1 MSSNF
6 LKYHAILVF
15 FYVFSWQNA
24 HVAFVMLR
32 DINYSYLI
40 SCCHYSISRCF
51 SLSVRFPDVSVCL
64 FDFPMFQFV
73 CSISRCFSLSVRF
86 VDFFDSCCD
95 VCFLWDGQGNQ
106 EIIVR
111 MASSFRRGLAN
122 AFRSLIFLFVW
133 ARRIGGNVIFDEILS
148 AYTDIPIGMIS
159 HLSSLD
165 ILPFH
170 FSCFVN
176 TVMLVLFFYFVS

>member
-1 MSSNF
+1 MGSNF

-15 FYVFSWQNA
+15 FYVGSWQNA
-24 HVAFVMLR
+24 HVALVMLR

-40 SCCHYSISRCF
+40 SCCHFSIFRCF
-51 SLSVRFPDVSVCL
+51 F
-64 FDFPMFQFV
+64 
-73 CSISRCFSLSVRF
+73 LSVRF
-86 VDFFDSCCD
+86 VGLFDSCCD

-111 MASSFRRGLAN
+111 MASPFRRGLPN
-122 AFRSLIFLFVW
+122 AFRSLFIFLFVSG
-133 ARRIGGNVIFDEILS
+133 RRIGGSVIFDEIFS
-148 AYTDIPIGMIS
+148 AYTDIPIEMIS
-159 HLSSLD
+159 HLSLLD

-176 TVMLVLFFYFVS
+176 SVMLVLSFYFVS

>member
-1 MSSNF
+1 MGSNF

-15 FYVFSWQNA
+15 FYVGSWQNA
-24 HVAFVMLR
+24 HVAFAMLR

-40 SCCHYSISRCF
+40 SCCHFSIF
-51 SLSVRFPDVSVCL
+51 
-64 FDFPMFQFV
+64 
-73 CSISRCFSLSVRF
+73 RCFSLSVRF
-86 VDFFDSCCD
+86 VDLFDSCCD

-111 MASSFRRGLAN
+111 MASSFRRGLPN
-122 AFRSLIFLFVW
+122 AFRSLFIFLFVSG
-133 ARRIGGNVIFDEILS
+133 RRIGGSVIFDEIFS
-148 AYTDIPIGMIS
+148 AYTDIPIEMIS
-159 HLSSLD
+159 HLSLLD

-176 TVMLVLFFYFVS
+176 SVMLVLSFYFVS